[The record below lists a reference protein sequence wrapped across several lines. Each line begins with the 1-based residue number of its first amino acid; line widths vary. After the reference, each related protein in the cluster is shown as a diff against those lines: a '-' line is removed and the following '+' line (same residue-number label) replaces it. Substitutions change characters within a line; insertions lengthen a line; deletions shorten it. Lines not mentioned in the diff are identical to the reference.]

1 VGQRFAIGSL
11 NDTSVLERV
20 RDGLSTDVSDFGLM
34 GAYRHW
40 PRNFGTEGL
49 KPDSLDELFF
59 LEGDAVRCT
68 GSAVRGLLSSQI
80 LAGAAN
86 LREALLRWML
96 PAHVDR
102 LTAYL
107 AAGNLLIWIPIAA
120 PEQECAICLGLLR
133 NSRNAVQI
141 HDFAETETTKSE
153 SDDPG
158 EPGNA
163 KTRRA
168 VGECV

>member
-11 NDTSVLERV
+11 SDTAAFARIRDDLAVDV
-20 RDGLSTDVSDFGLM
+20 RDIGVM

-59 LEGDAVRCT
+59 LEGDVVRCSGT
-68 GSAVRGLLSSQI
+68 AVRGLLSSQTV
-80 LAGAAN
+80 AGAVN
-86 LREALLRWML
+86 LKEALLRWMM

-107 AAGNLLIWIPIAA
+107 ADGNLLVWIPIAA
-120 PEQECAICLGLLR
+120 PEQECAVCLGLLR
-133 NSRNAVQI
+133 NSRNVVQI

-153 SDDPG
+153 SG
-158 EPGNA
+158 GRLGA
-163 KTRRA
+163 
-168 VGECV
+168 

>member
-1 VGQRFAIGSL
+1 M
-11 NDTSVLERV
+11 
-20 RDGLSTDVSDFGLM
+20 DVSDIGVM
-34 GAYRHW
+34 GAFRHW

-59 LEGDAVRCT
+59 LEGDAVRCSGT
-68 GSAVRGLLSSQI
+68 AVCGLLSSQTV
-80 LAGAAN
+80 AGAKN

-120 PEQECAICLGLLR
+120 PEQECAVCLGLLR
-133 NSRNAVQI
+133 NSRNTVQI
-141 HDFAETETTKSE
+141 HDFEETSE
-153 SDDPG
+153 SRGHDLMVLRSG
-158 EPGNA
+158 RCHLSN
-163 KTRRA
+163 
-168 VGECV
+168 

>member
-1 VGQRFAIGSL
+1 MGQRFAIGSL
-11 NDTSVLERV
+11 SDTSAFARI
-20 RDGLSTDVSDFGLM
+20 RDGLAVDVCDIGVM

-59 LEGDAVRCT
+59 LERDAVRCSGT
-68 GSAVRGLLSSQI
+68 AVRGLLSSQTV
-80 LAGAAN
+80 AGAGN

-96 PAHVDR
+96 PVHVDR

-120 PEQECAICLGLLR
+120 PEQECALCLGLLR

-141 HDFAETETTKSE
+141 HDFQESSETGSRP
-153 SDDPG
+153 DG
-158 EPGNA
+158 L
-163 KTRRA
+163 
-168 VGECV
+168 

>member
-1 VGQRFAIGSL
+1 MGQRFAIGSL
-11 NDTSVLERV
+11 TDTSAFARI
-20 RDGLSTDVSDFGLM
+20 RDGLAMDVSDIGVM
-34 GAYRHW
+34 GAFRHW

-59 LEGDAVRCT
+59 LEGDTIRCSGT
-68 GSAVRGLLSSQI
+68 AVRGLLSSPTA
-80 LAGAAN
+80 AGAGN

-107 AAGNLLIWIPIAA
+107 AAGNLLIWIPIAG
-120 PEQECAICLGLLR
+120 PEQECAVCLGLLR

-141 HDFAETETTKSE
+141 HDFTENFS
-153 SDDPG
+153 
-158 EPGNA
+158 
-163 KTRRA
+163 
-168 VGECV
+168 

>member
-11 NDTSVLERV
+11 SDASAVKRM
-20 RDGLSTDVSDFGLM
+20 RDGLAVDFSDIGLM
-34 GAYRHW
+34 GAYLHW

-59 LEGDAVRCT
+59 LEGDAVRCSGT
-68 GSAVRGLLSSQI
+68 AVRGLLSSQTV
-80 LAGAAN
+80 AGAGN

-107 AAGNLLIWIPIAA
+107 AAGNLLIWIPIAT
-120 PEQECAICLGLLR
+120 PEQECAVCLGLLR

-141 HDFAETETTKSE
+141 HDFEENFENQVTT
-153 SDDPG
+153 
-158 EPGNA
+158 
-163 KTRRA
+163 
-168 VGECV
+168 

>member
-1 VGQRFAIGSL
+1 M
-11 NDTSVLERV
+11 
-20 RDGLSTDVSDFGLM
+20 DVSDIGVM
-34 GAYRHW
+34 GAFRHW

-59 LEGDAVRCT
+59 LEGDAVRCSGT
-68 GSAVRGLLSSQI
+68 AVRGLLSSQTV
-80 LAGAAN
+80 AGAGN

-120 PEQECAICLGLLR
+120 PEQECAVCLGLLR
-133 NSRNAVQI
+133 NSRNTVQI
-141 HDFAETETTKSE
+141 HDFEETSE
-153 SDDPG
+153 SRGHDLMVLRSG
-158 EPGNA
+158 RCHLSN
-163 KTRRA
+163 
-168 VGECV
+168 

>member
-1 VGQRFAIGSL
+1 MGQRFAIGSL
-11 NDTSVLERV
+11 TDTSAFARI
-20 RDGLSTDVSDFGLM
+20 RDGLAMDVSDIGVM
-34 GAYRHW
+34 GAFRHW

-59 LEGDAVRCT
+59 LEGDAVRCSGT
-68 GSAVRGLLSSQI
+68 AVRGLLSSQTV
-80 LAGAAN
+80 AGAGN

-120 PEQECAICLGLLR
+120 PEQECAVCLGLLR

-141 HDFAETETTKSE
+141 HDFEETSE
-153 SDDPG
+153 SWV
-158 EPGNA
+158 
-163 KTRRA
+163 TT
-168 VGECV
+168 

>member
-1 VGQRFAIGSL
+1 MGQRFAIGSL
-11 NDTSVLERV
+11 TDTSAFARI
-20 RDGLSTDVSDFGLM
+20 RDGLAMDVSDIGVM
-34 GAYRHW
+34 GAFRHW

-59 LEGDAVRCT
+59 LEGDAVRCSGT
-68 GSAVRGLLSSQI
+68 AVRGLLSSQTV
-80 LAGAAN
+80 AGAGN

-120 PEQECAICLGLLR
+120 PEQECAVCLGLLR
-133 NSRNAVQI
+133 NSRNTVQI
-141 HDFAETETTKSE
+141 HDFKEASE
-153 SDDPG
+153 SRGHDLMVLRSG
-158 EPGNA
+158 RCHLSN
-163 KTRRA
+163 
-168 VGECV
+168 

>member
-11 NDTSVLERV
+11 SDTSAVKRL
-20 RDGLSTDVSDFGLM
+20 RDGLATDFSDVGMM

-68 GSAVRGLLSSQI
+68 GTAVRGLLLSQA
-80 LAGAAN
+80 LAGARN

-102 LTAYL
+102 MTSAI
-107 AAGNLLIWIPIAA
+107 AAGNILIWIPIAA
-120 PEQECAICLGLLR
+120 PEQECAVCLGLLR

-141 HDFAETETTKSE
+141 HDFEE
-153 SDDPG
+153 SS
-158 EPGNA
+158 
-163 KTRRA
+163 
-168 VGECV
+168 

>member
-1 VGQRFAIGSL
+1 M
-11 NDTSVLERV
+11 
-20 RDGLSTDVSDFGLM
+20 DVSDIGVM
-34 GAYRHW
+34 GAFRHW

-59 LEGDAVRCT
+59 LLEGDAVRCSGT
-68 GSAVRGLLSSQI
+68 AVRGLLSSQTV
-80 LAGAAN
+80 AGAGN

-120 PEQECAICLGLLR
+120 PEQECAVCLGLLR
-133 NSRNAVQI
+133 NSRNTVQI
-141 HDFAETETTKSE
+141 HDFEETSE
-153 SDDPG
+153 SRGHDLMVLRSG
-158 EPGNA
+158 RCHLSN
-163 KTRRA
+163 
-168 VGECV
+168 

>member
-1 VGQRFAIGSL
+1 MGQRFAIGSL
-11 NDTSVLERV
+11 TDTWAFARI
-20 RDGLSTDVSDFGLM
+20 RDGLAMDVSDIGVM
-34 GAYRHW
+34 GAFRHW

-59 LEGDAVRCT
+59 LEGDAVRCSGT
-68 GSAVRGLLSSQI
+68 AVRGLLSSQTD
-80 LAGAAN
+80 AGAGN

-120 PEQECAICLGLLR
+120 PEQECAVCLGLLR
-133 NSRNAVQI
+133 NSRNTVQI
-141 HDFAETETTKSE
+141 HDFEETSE
-153 SDDPG
+153 SRGHDLMVLRSG
-158 EPGNA
+158 
-163 KTRRA
+163 R
-168 VGECV
+168 

>member
-1 VGQRFAIGSL
+1 MGQRFAIGSL
-11 NDTSVLERV
+11 TDTSAFARI
-20 RDGLSTDVSDFGLM
+20 RDGLAMDVSDIGVM
-34 GAYRHW
+34 GAFRHW

-59 LEGDAVRCT
+59 LEGDAIRCSGT
-68 GSAVRGLLSSQI
+68 AVRGLLSSQTV
-80 LAGAAN
+80 AGAGN
-86 LREALLRWML
+86 LREVLLRWML

-120 PEQECAICLGLLR
+120 PEQECTVCLGLLR

-141 HDFAETETTKSE
+141 HDFEETSE
-153 SDDPG
+153 SRV
-158 EPGNA
+158 
-163 KTRRA
+163 TT
-168 VGECV
+168 

>member
-1 VGQRFAIGSL
+1 MGQRFAIGSL
-11 NDTSVLERV
+11 RDASAFARI
-20 RDGLSTDVSDFGLM
+20 RDGLAVDVSDIGVM

-59 LEGDAVRCT
+59 LEGDAVRCSGT
-68 GSAVRGLLSSQI
+68 AVRGLLSSQTV
-80 LAGAAN
+80 AGAGN

-107 AAGNLLIWIPIAA
+107 AAGNLLDLDSAS
-120 PEQECAICLGLLR
+120 LHR
-133 NSRNAVQI
+133 SRNVP
-141 HDFAETETTKSE
+141 FA
-153 SDDPG
+153 
-158 EPGNA
+158 
-163 KTRRA
+163 
-168 VGECV
+168 

>member
-1 VGQRFAIGSL
+1 MGQRFAIGSL
-11 NDTSVLERV
+11 SDTSAFARI
-20 RDGLSTDVSDFGLM
+20 RDGLAVDVCDIGVM

-59 LEGDAVRCT
+59 LEGDAVRCSGT
-68 GSAVRGLLSSQI
+68 AVRGLLSSQTV
-80 LAGAAN
+80 AGAGN

-96 PAHVDR
+96 PVHVDR

-107 AAGNLLIWIPIAA
+107 AAGNLLIWIPIAE
-120 PEQECAICLGLLR
+120 PEQECTVCLGLLR

-141 HDFAETETTKSE
+141 HDFQESSE
-153 SDDPG
+153 IGSRPDG
-158 EPGNA
+158 L
-163 KTRRA
+163 
-168 VGECV
+168 

>member
-1 VGQRFAIGSL
+1 MGQRFAIGSL
-11 NDTSVLERV
+11 KDQSAFKRILD
-20 RDGLSTDVSDFGLM
+20 DGLVVDVCDIGVM

-68 GSAVRGLLSSQI
+68 GTAVRGLLSSQTV
-80 LAGAAN
+80 AGAGN

-96 PAHVDR
+96 LPAHVDR
-102 LTAYL
+102 LTSAI

-120 PEQECAICLGLLR
+120 PEQECAVCLGLLR

-141 HDFAETETTKSE
+141 HDFVDSIEIRSQSA
-153 SDDPG
+153 D
-158 EPGNA
+158 
-163 KTRRA
+163 R
-168 VGECV
+168 